1 MPLFFLHMTDGDRL
15 IRDPDGSFYDDLEGA
30 RSEAIESARELMAAG
45 ILDEGRIGIERSI
58 TICNASGTVLLVLP
72 FREAAAFNS
81 PMTDPLHERLLRSPD
96 IQSVLAYLL
105 QRGLEVCQSSFGNIQ
120 LMNWAAGYL
129 EIKAQHGFQDEFLNF
144 FARVSLSDASACA
157 RALRNR
163 RSIIVEDVMVDQQFA
178 ACREIMSRAGIR
190 AVQSTPLLSSSGALV
205 GIISIHFPGR
215 RRPDDQQIWAVRT
228 AAQSAANAIIRL
240 RAGAEGWDGTRRSA
254 KLLAEGSCA
263 LERANKLLERG

>member
-1 MPLFFLHMTDGDRL
+1 MPLFFLHIRDGERL
-15 IRDPDGSFYDDLEGA
+15 IRDLDGSFHDDLEGA

-72 FREAAAFNS
+72 FCEAVAFNS
-81 PMTDPLHERLLRSPD
+81 PMIDPLHERLLLRSPD
-96 IQSVLAYLL
+96 IQSVLACLL
-105 QRGLEVCQSSFGNIQ
+105 QQGLEVCQSSFGNIQ

-163 RSIIVEDVMVDQQFA
+163 RSIIIEDVTVDQHFA

-215 RRPDDQQIWAVRT
+215 HRPDDQQIW
-228 AAQSAANAIIRL
+228 
-240 RAGAEGWDGTRRSA
+240 
-254 KLLAEGSCA
+254 
-263 LERANKLLERG
+263 